1 MDLSAIHFCNNL
13 CQKIKYIQITENIS
27 MKFLNGLKMEI
38 IVYEKIF
45 QKAVTATTFKAES
58 NSLGKEEN
66 NFVPKKETQCNE
78 DIMDT

>member
-1 MDLSAIHFCNNL
+1 
-13 CQKIKYIQITENIS
+13 
-27 MKFLNGLKMEI
+27 MEI

-45 QKAVTATTFKAES
+45 QKAVTATTFKAGS

-66 NFVPKKETQCNE
+66 NFVPMKETQCNE